1 MEGAVRFSTLMELL
15 PASERKS
22 GNLEADTKAY
32 FCCDKKVASLTEC
45 LEKFVALQRL
55 FTSVDIV
62 ERVAFEVVVDQAADG
77 VVLFEM
83 RYSPRFIQLGKSS
96 DQLSVDDIHAAV
108 VRGVRRAQQSLGA
121 GVIEVGLI
129 CILDRFNSDAES
141 AEVVDFV
148 LKHRND
154 FVGVDLA
161 NDESKFNNLFVHEFD
176 RARAAGLGVTIHAG
190 EVGDDNAP
198 KRVLEAIDKQ
208 GATRI
213 GHGLHV
219 LKDPAVVA
227 ICRQRNIHFEVSV
240 SSNVITNAIG
250 PVTDHPLAQ
259 MIADLGSVGLNT
271 DDPGLFCV
279 DLAHEVR
286 LVKDVLGITDKQLQE
301 MQLAA
306 CRASFLPAD
315 VKQRVE
321 QQLAAS
327 FQATQ

>member
-1 MEGAVRFSTLMELL
+1 MEGAVRFATLMELL
-15 PASERKS
+15 PASERKT
-22 GNLEADTKAY
+22 NDLEADTKAY

-45 LEKFVALQRL
+45 LERFVAIQRL
-55 FTSVDIV
+55 FTTVDIV

-83 RYSPRFIQLGKSS
+83 RYSPRFVQLGKSA
-96 DQLSVDDIHAAV
+96 DLLSLDDIHAAV
-108 VRGVRRAQQSLGA
+108 VRGVRRAQQTLGA

-148 LKHRND
+148 LKHRAD

-161 NDESKFNNLFVHEFD
+161 NDEIKFNNLYEREFA
-176 RARAAGLGVTIHAG
+176 RARDAGLGVTIHCG
-190 EVGDDNAP
+190 EVGDNDAP
-198 KRVLEAIDKQ
+198 MRVREAVEKQ

-227 ICRQRNIHFEVSV
+227 FCHKRKIHFEVSV
-240 SSNVITNAIG
+240 SSNVITNAIDAIA
-250 PVTDHPLAQ
+250 DHPLAQ
-259 MIADLGSVGLNT
+259 MLQQLGSVGLNT

-279 DLAHEVR
+279 DLEHEVR
-286 LVKDVLGITDKQLQE
+286 LVKEKLGITDQQLQQ
-301 MQLAA
+301 MQLSA
-306 CRASFLPAD
+306 CRASFLPLD
-315 VKQRVE
+315 VKQRIE
-321 QQLAAS
+321 QELVAS
-327 FQATQ
+327 FQAAK